1 MSEHSI
7 YEFTCVC
14 GQNFQTEDPHEIECP
29 VCGRA
34 LTVAWRRPPHLAEE
48 AESEEVMP

>member
-1 MSEHSI
+1 MSVTSV

-29 VCGRA
+29 VCGRT
-34 LTVAWRRPPHLAEE
+34 LTVEWRRPPGRDGAIAAEE
-48 AESEEVMP
+48 VAS

>member
-1 MSEHSI
+1 MPKTSM

-14 GQNFQTEDPHEIECP
+14 GQNFQTEDPHELECP

-34 LTVAWRRPPHLAEE
+34 LTVEWRRPPGRCEIADVERV
-48 AESEEVMP
+48 AS

>member
-1 MSEHSI
+1 MPTSSV

-29 VCGRA
+29 VCGRTLIVEWRHPLGRSETA
-34 LTVAWRRPPHLAEE
+34 DVEELT
-48 AESEEVMP
+48 S